1 MKKVVKV
8 LAAIAML
15 ATTSASMGCMWVFAD
30 EPRGLKSFK

>member
-15 ATTSASMGCMWVFAD
+15 ATTASSMGCMWGFCN
-30 EPRGLKSFK
+30 EPKALKSFK